1 MQKTRTRFLTRSL
14 LASAATLA
22 LAAAAHAVTPGQ
34 FTHTTEADFADGDAY
49 GTVVTNLGDI
59 KLSSETLPLDGLP
72 EDVTVIHDIAK
83 VGEEIYV
90 AAGPEAKIL
99 KVTDEGVEVVAE
111 YEGEQVF
118 SIADY
123 EGDLLI
129 GVSVMEAA
137 RIDRLVD
144 GQAVKLADLP
154 ETTYV
159 WDLLP
164 AGSDAQGPD
173 RLLIATGTPGKVL
186 SMAERDQKI
195 TVLLETQ
202 QSNIL
207 TLATDDKGNVYAG
220 TDTDGLVYRI
230 DKDGNPFV
238 VFDAPEA
245 EIAALAV
252 MPDGT
257 LYAGTAAA
265 EQARPGR
272 LEQPTAE
279 EEGRAD
285 VPDPGLPNQ
294 PPKPEEL
301 DQPIDGVGEDVEAAG
316 DAVRDAAND
325 AEDALEDA
333 AEGGADDTLS
343 DEEAGQPEPPK
354 PTAEQYDALRQAL
367 KDKLEKARETGQLDG
382 EINGG
387 NGNAGNAGPDRPSRA
402 KPAAP
407 ARAKPGNAVYRIAP
421 DGFVTEVFRESAMV
435 LAIVPNDGKLI
446 VATGNEGQVFSVD
459 PSLGESAVLT
469 DLDSAQVTSA
479 THTDRGLLL
488 GAANPG
494 ALMRMEMS
502 VAEQGGYTS
511 QVLDAG
517 QPSLFGTF
525 KLTADIPEGTTVA
538 IELRSGNVGDPE
550 QAAWSKWSKPAL
562 IEYDQDANPLQPR
575 ELKIGVPPAR
585 YLQYRLTL
593 TGDGQ
598 ATPVVDQADLAYIAP
613 NTAPTVAK
621 LTVNVPKVGEP
632 GSDPNPKYTIQ
643 WQATDNNSDRLVYSL
658 EYKPGKADAYL
669 PLADDLTANKYE
681 WATQHVPDG
690 WYTVRLTAHDKL
702 DNPPNAAKSGGR
714 VSEPVLIDNSAPALD
729 GLEAEV
735 LGDGKVKLTATAKDE
750 LSAIASVAYSVDG
763 SEAYQASLPDDQI
776 YDSTSEAWGVTIPDL
791 SPGGHVIAVRA
802 IDARG
807 NTAYRQLIV
816 NVE

>member
-1 MQKTRTRFLTRSL
+1 MHKTSPRFLTRSL

-22 LAAAAHAVTPGQ
+22 LAAASYAVTPGQ

-59 KLSSETLPLDGLP
+59 KLSSETIPLEGLP

-83 VGEEIYV
+83 VGDDIYV

-99 KVTDEGVEVVAE
+99 KVTDEGVEVVAA

-118 SIADY
+118 SITDY

-129 GVSVMEAA
+129 GVSAAGAA

-144 GQAVKLADLP
+144 GQAAKLADLP

-164 AGSDAQGPD
+164 VGSDAQGPD
-173 RLLIATGTPGKVL
+173 RLLIATGTPGRVL
-186 SMAERDQKI
+186 SMAERDQQV

-207 TLATDDKGNVYAG
+207 TLATDDKGNIYAG
-220 TDTDGLVYRI
+220 TDTDGLIYRI

-252 MPDGT
+252 MDDGT

-272 LEQPTAE
+272 LEQPTKE
-279 EEGRAD
+279 EEGRTD
-285 VPDPGLPNQ
+285 VPVPDIENQ
-294 PPKPEEL
+294 PPKPEPLGE
-301 DQPIDGVGEDVEAAG
+301 DAGVDGDAAADAVGEAANDAG
-316 DAVRDAAND
+316 DAV
-325 AEDALEDA
+325 EDA
-333 AEGGADDTLS
+333 ADNAGDDAPADEQT
-343 DEEAGQPEPPK
+343 GQPAPAK

-382 EINGG
+382 EID
-387 NGNAGNAGPDRPSRA
+387 GNANANNNAAPDRPSRA

-435 LAIVPNDGKLI
+435 LAIVPSDGKLI

-459 PSLGESAVLT
+459 PALGESAVLA

-479 THTDRGLLL
+479 TQTDRGLLL

-494 ALMRMEMS
+494 ALMRMELS
-502 VAEQGGYTS
+502 VAEQGGFTS

-525 KLTADIPEGTTVA
+525 KLTADIPKGTTVA
-538 IELRSGNVGDPE
+538 VELRSGNVGDPE

-562 IEYDQDANPLQPR
+562 IEHDPDANPLQPR
-575 ELKIGVPPAR
+575 ELKIDVPPAR

-593 TGDGQ
+593 TGDGE
-598 ATPVVDQADLAYIAP
+598 ATPVIDQTDLAYIAP

-621 LTVNVPKVGEP
+621 LTVGVPKVGEP

-643 WQATDNNSDRLVYSL
+643 WQATDDNSDRLVYSL
-658 EYKPGKADAYL
+658 EYKPGKADVYL
-669 PLADDLTANKYE
+669 PLAEDLTANKYE

-702 DNPPNAAKSGGR
+702 DNPPNAAKTGGR

-729 GLEAEV
+729 GLKAEV
-735 LGDGKVKLTATAKDE
+735 LGDGKVRLTATAKDE